1 MTDGLGE
8 VARNGNGLATRARWF
23 WFMPA
28 AEKMF
33 PATCC
38 TVGGA
43 TARVRQMSQGEPI
56 AVLN

>member
-8 VARNGNGLATRARWF
+8 VMRNDNGLATRTRWF
-23 WFMPA
+23 QFTPA

-38 TVGGA
+38 TVDGT
-43 TARVRQMSQGEPI
+43 TARVRQMSQGEAI
-56 AVLN
+56 ALPD